1 MIIDAMD
8 RAEDT
13 YHELRGPTLAAVCT
27 MTALSALAGATYGPG
42 PRSVVEAFAVCAIGC
57 AAALSVACLT
67 DAANPWRMGSALRYV
82 VWASILVGAMLV
94 TLARV
99 TA

>member
-1 MIIDAMD
+1 MIDAMD

-13 YHELRGPTLAAVCT
+13 YHELRGPTLCGMFT
-27 MTALSALAGATYGPG
+27 LTALCALAGATYGPG
-42 PRSVVEAFAVCAIGC
+42 PRSIVEVFAISSIGC
-57 AAALSVACLT
+57 AAALSLACLT

-82 VWASILVGAMLV
+82 VWASILVGAQIIA
-94 TLARV
+94 LARV